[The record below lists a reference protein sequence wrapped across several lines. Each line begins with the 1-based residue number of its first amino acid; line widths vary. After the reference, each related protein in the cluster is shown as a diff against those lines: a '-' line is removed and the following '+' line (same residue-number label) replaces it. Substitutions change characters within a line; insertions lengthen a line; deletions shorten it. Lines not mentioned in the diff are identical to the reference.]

1 MSWQTQ
7 KMWDRLN
14 ECRKQVL
21 GGIQYF
27 RNLFHFRSLCF
38 FMIVAWILLCWT
50 FVAINIPTDASAL
63 CFFKGI
69 VLGHLV
75 NIYNTLACVGLEEEH
90 LFCRVI
96 ICYFFSQFMDGWINE
111 WTYWAQSGA
120 LDTGHKTNTKQ
131 MTSVTPKQP
140 GTQLSAEPQQIV
152 TKQTIKCRHTCK
164 ENCANHH
171 NRTRAIYKE
180 RAQTMGQHLLC
191 RFQVRTHHLCT
202 EVYRLQINCAEY
214 YWQSVFCHA
223 LITWLSS
230 YMFYLQC
237 EK

>member
-152 TKQTIKCRHTCK
+152 TKQTIKCRHTCAK
-164 ENCANHH
+164 RIVQTTTTGHVLSTKREL
-171 NRTRAIYKE
+171 RLWVSIYYAGS
-180 RAQTMGQHLLC
+180 RSGHIISAQKYTA
-191 RFQVRTHHLCT
+191 
-202 EVYRLQINCAEY
+202 YR
-214 YWQSVFCHA
+214 
-223 LITWLSS
+223 
-230 YMFYLQC
+230 
-237 EK
+237 